1 MPRLIQ
7 VSPSI
12 LSADFGRLGEE
23 VRAAEV
29 GGADELH
36 IDVMDGQYVPTIS
49 FGDVVVRAVKRYCNL
64 RLDVHLMVVQP
75 DRLIETYA
83 AAGAWQINVHVEA
96 TLHPYRTLDLI
107 KSFGVRAALAISPG
121 TPVSLIQDLLPEV
134 SRVLVMTVNP
144 GFGGQKLIPATL
156 RKVRQ
161 LRDLMDAQGLDCE
174 ISVDGGIDATTAPQ
188 AVAAGADVLIAGAA
202 VFGAKVDVPTA
213 IAAIRATYHTT

>member
-1 MPRLIQ
+1 M
-7 VSPSI
+7 
-12 LSADFGRLGEE
+12 
-23 VRAAEV
+23 
-29 GGADELH
+29 
-36 IDVMDGQYVPTIS
+36 
-49 FGDVVVRAVKRYCNL
+49 
-64 RLDVHLMVVQP
+64 
-75 DRLIETYA
+75 
-83 AAGAWQINVHVEA
+83 
-96 TLHPYRTLDLI
+96 
-107 KSFGVRAALAISPG
+107 
-121 TPVSLIQDLLPEV
+121 IQDLLPEV

-213 IAAIRATYHTT
+213 IAAIRAAG

>member
-23 VRAAEV
+23 VRAAEA

-121 TPVSLIQDLLPEV
+121 TPVSMIQDLLPEV

-213 IAAIRATYHTT
+213 IAAIRAAG

>member
-1 MPRLIQ
+1 MPRPIKI
-7 VSPSI
+7 SPSI

-23 VRAAEV
+23 VRAAES

-49 FGDVVVRAVKRYCNL
+49 FGDVVLKAVKRNCNL
-64 RLDVHLMVVQP
+64 RADVHLMVVQP

-107 KSFGVRAALAISPG
+107 RSFGVRAALAISPG
-121 TPVSLIQDLLPEV
+121 TPVSMIQDMLPEV

-156 RKVRQ
+156 KKVRQ

-202 VFGAKVDVPTA
+202 VFGAKAGIPAA
-213 IAAIRATYHTT
+213 IAEIRAAG

>member
-23 VRAAEV
+23 VRAAEA

-107 KSFGVRAALAISPG
+107 KSFGVRAALAISPS